1 MDNKNTSMLDG
12 TIWKSI
18 VSFALPLL
26 LGNLFQQLYNTV
38 DSLIVGNWLGSSS
51 LAAVSSSGS
60 LIFMLIG
67 FIQGISSGA
76 GVIVAR
82 LFGAKDTKNLNLA
95 VHTTVAFGIAAGLVM
110 TFVGVVFTPQILEL
124 MDTPENVLGES
135 IEYLQIYF
143 MGSLGFIMYNIFVG
157 ILQAVGD
164 SKHPLYYLMVSSVV
178 NLVLDLVFIAVFN
191 SGVGGAAIAT
201 VISQFASALLC
212 LRRLILTN
220 EPYKLYISKIRFH
233 GRLLWQIIKV
243 GLPSGV
249 QNSIIAFANVV
260 VQSNINSFGDVA
272 MAGCGAYSKI
282 EGFGFLPITSFTMA
296 LTTFVG
302 QNLGAKQYDRTKK
315 GARFGILVTIICAEL
330 IGIIVFI
337 FAPILIAAFD
347 RNPEVIRI
355 GIEKARTS
363 ALFYFLLAYSHAVS
377 AVLRGSGKAV
387 VPMAVMMI
395 FWCVVRVAFL
405 TITVPLTHSIQM
417 LYWVY
422 PLTWFLSSVTF
433 LFYYKKADWMH
444 SYKGIEN
451 S

>member
-1 MDNKNTSMLDG
+1 
-12 TIWKSI
+12 
-18 VSFALPLL
+18 
-26 LGNLFQQLYNTV
+26 
-38 DSLIVGNWLGSSS
+38 
-51 LAAVSSSGS
+51 
-60 LIFMLIG
+60 
-67 FIQGISSGA
+67 
-76 GVIVAR
+76 
-82 LFGAKDTKNLNLA
+82 
-95 VHTTVAFGIAAGLVM
+95 
-110 TFVGVVFTPQILEL
+110 
-124 MDTPENVLGES
+124 
-135 IEYLQIYF
+135 
-143 MGSLGFIMYNIFVG
+143 
-157 ILQAVGD
+157 
-164 SKHPLYYLMVSSVV
+164 
-178 NLVLDLVFIAVFN
+178 
-191 SGVGGAAIAT
+191 
-201 VISQFASALLC
+201 
-212 LRRLILTN
+212 
-220 EPYKLYISKIRFH
+220 
-233 GRLLWQIIKV
+233 
-243 GLPSGV
+243 
-249 QNSIIAFANVV
+249 
-260 VQSNINSFGDVA
+260 

-302 QNLGAKQYDRTKK
+302 QNLGAKQYDRTRN

>member
-95 VHTTVAFGIAAGLVM
+95 VHTTVAFGLAAGLVM

-124 MDTPENVLGES
+124 MDTPDNVLGES

-233 GRLLWQIIKV
+233 GRLL
-243 GLPSGV
+243 
-249 QNSIIAFANVV
+249 
-260 VQSNINSFGDVA
+260 
-272 MAGCGAYSKI
+272 
-282 EGFGFLPITSFTMA
+282 
-296 LTTFVG
+296 
-302 QNLGAKQYDRTKK
+302 
-315 GARFGILVTIICAEL
+315 
-330 IGIIVFI
+330 
-337 FAPILIAAFD
+337 
-347 RNPEVIRI
+347 
-355 GIEKARTS
+355 
-363 ALFYFLLAYSHAVS
+363 
-377 AVLRGSGKAV
+377 
-387 VPMAVMMI
+387 
-395 FWCVVRVAFL
+395 
-405 TITVPLTHSIQM
+405 
-417 LYWVY
+417 
-422 PLTWFLSSVTF
+422 
-433 LFYYKKADWMH
+433 
-444 SYKGIEN
+444 
-451 S
+451 

>member
-143 MGSLGFIMYNIFVG
+143 MGSLGFIMYNVFVG

-201 VISQFASALLC
+201 VIS
-212 LRRLILTN
+212 
-220 EPYKLYISKIRFH
+220 
-233 GRLLWQIIKV
+233 
-243 GLPSGV
+243 
-249 QNSIIAFANVV
+249 
-260 VQSNINSFGDVA
+260 
-272 MAGCGAYSKI
+272 
-282 EGFGFLPITSFTMA
+282 
-296 LTTFVG
+296 
-302 QNLGAKQYDRTKK
+302 
-315 GARFGILVTIICAEL
+315 
-330 IGIIVFI
+330 
-337 FAPILIAAFD
+337 
-347 RNPEVIRI
+347 
-355 GIEKARTS
+355 
-363 ALFYFLLAYSHAVS
+363 
-377 AVLRGSGKAV
+377 
-387 VPMAVMMI
+387 
-395 FWCVVRVAFL
+395 
-405 TITVPLTHSIQM
+405 
-417 LYWVY
+417 
-422 PLTWFLSSVTF
+422 
-433 LFYYKKADWMH
+433 
-444 SYKGIEN
+444 
-451 S
+451 